1 MEEDNFRK
9 TVEEMV
15 KPLTGRLVDSFVE
28 AKETIENS
36 FPKEVP
42 MEQRATMLN
51 NIIQNQIQSL
61 YKSFELIDFEK
72 AKEEIEKIYSGKGA
86 SNEQQ
91 SKENQ

>member
-1 MEEDNFRK
+1 MIKGIGYMEEDNFRK

-15 KPLTGRLVDSFVE
+15 QPLTGRLVDLFVE

-42 MEQRATMLN
+42 MEQRTTMLS

-61 YKSFELIDFEK
+61 YKSFELIDLEK
-72 AKEEIEKIYSGKGA
+72 AKEEIEKIYKG
-86 SNEQQ
+86 
-91 SKENQ
+91 ENK